1 MAGKDGR
8 LRGRV
13 EAQSVRS
20 QRFNVERLQM
30 EQNTPTWVFKLV
42 VSPRFTYPSNEF
54 TIRLNGVVSPEKLF
68 YILKS
73 VEADLADAL
82 IR

>member
-13 EAQSVRS
+13 EAQGVQA

-30 EQNTPTWVFKLV
+30 EQNTPQWTFKIV
-42 VSPRFTYPSNEF
+42 VSPRFTYPTNEY
-54 TIRLNGVVSPEKLF
+54 RLQLNGVISPEKLF
-68 YILKS
+68 QILKG
-73 VEADLADAL
+73 VEEELAYAL
-82 IR
+82 TR